1 MKRGMGPKT
10 RECEGDF
17 SPSLRTC
24 VIPIQSSVLAVCCFV
39 AFCWCSKNTRIIGNL
54 EVNKTDGLTFFLTST
69 RRRFL
74 GTFKFVS
81 ATFYKNNNL
90 SSCILNEVEKQK
102 YSYQV
107 SQNMVLPRLEPRPVS
122 ARKTIMIVPLNS
134 PSTTIDL
141 NHPPPSPHISV
152 ESARRKQK
160 HSYQLSPKRGRPSS

>member
-1 MKRGMGPKT
+1 MGPKT

-54 EVNKTDGLTFFLTST
+54 EVNETDGLTFFPTST

-107 SQNMVLPRLEPRPVS
+107 SQNVVLGVQRSTFNWSKTRAPACVGPKNHHDRALRP
-122 ARKTIMIVPLNS
+122 
-134 PSTTIDL
+134 PST
-141 NHPPPSPHISV
+141 
-152 ESARRKQK
+152 
-160 HSYQLSPKRGRPSS
+160 